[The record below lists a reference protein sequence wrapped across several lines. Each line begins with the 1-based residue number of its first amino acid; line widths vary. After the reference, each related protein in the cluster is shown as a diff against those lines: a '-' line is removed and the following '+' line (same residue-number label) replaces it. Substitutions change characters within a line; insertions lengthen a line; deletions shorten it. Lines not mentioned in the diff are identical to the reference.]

1 MQGLLWHYALLLRL
15 ILPLTRVHVLLLP
28 RSDVL
33 LQHRAE
39 EERAALLRRSEAT
52 VLRASA
58 AAAGIADAAVRVA
71 RTATLSKFAVA

>member
-1 MQGLLWHYALLLRL
+1 MPYQLRSTMLLTCTQPLLC
-15 ILPLTRVHVLLLP
+15 

-71 RTATLSKFAVA
+71 RTVIKPQ